1 MTTMSHVCIRVLDLD
16 RSLTFY
22 RDALGLVPQREM
34 TMEDRGWHLVFL
46 GDNETPFQ
54 LELWKVIARTLPF
67 HLWDDTPEV
76 SVSAKEFVALKA
88 RHRAEGRIVDE
99 LAGGIYFIQDPDGH
113 LLEIL
118 PPK

>member
-46 GDNETPFQ
+46 GDNETPFP
-54 LELWKVIARTLPF
+54 ISF
-67 HLWDDTPEV
+67 
-76 SVSAKEFVALKA
+76 
-88 RHRAEGRIVDE
+88 
-99 LAGGIYFIQDPDGH
+99 Y
-113 LLEIL
+113 
-118 PPK
+118 